1 MVPPPTI
8 DGVIEAFREAWL
20 SGNADAAAEVF
31 APSGLLVAPAGAWRG
46 RSAIREAAASFFSE
60 ADLLDVVVTRVV
72 STGSVGAIE
81 WTWTERRKTD
91 GSVAVRENA
100 IVYEL
105 AADGLRYWRE
115 YFDPAQ
121 TEMLPVPAKS
131 ER

>member
-1 MVPPPTI
+1 MVSSPTI

-20 SGNADAAAEVF
+20 SGNADAAADAF
-31 APSGLLVAPAGAWRG
+31 APDGVLVSPTGAWRG
-46 RSAIREAAASFFSE
+46 HEAIREAAASFFAE

-81 WTWTERRKTD
+81 WTWTERRKSD
-91 GSVAVRENA
+91 GSVAVIEDA

-105 AADGLRYWRE
+105 GADGVRYWRE

-121 TEMLPVPAKS
+121 TELLPGVGAG
-131 ER
+131 